1 MENDELSQNR
11 KIIDKIDETLMS
23 LLDKRA
29 EIVKIIR
36 EIKMKNN
43 LPILNKEREN
53 EILEKTKK
61 FDNNEFVNS
70 LFIEII
76 EKSRKIQEKK

>member
-1 MENDELSQNR
+1 MENDELIQNR